1 MMPATEMEATTGAP
15 RSVSVVASG
24 TLGAEL
30 RDAIAADRS
39 LTLGAVAPRFTDLV
53 VESGFPGDIVVLA
66 EEPGRALFA
75 HAQTAA
81 AAGALVVVHAD
92 VDDDLREALAA
103 TGATVVPLTESPSAV
118 AERIGAAHHAHRRT
132 SRQLPEVE
140 RRPRLSSG
148 ERRALAHY
156 VQGLTT
162 VQVAAEMGVG
172 YETAKTFLRRVR
184 AKYAAL
190 DRPASKRSQ
199 LINRAEEDGIL

>member
-1 MMPATEMEATTGAP
+1 MPTTETETGAP
-15 RSVSVVASG
+15 RSVSVVAG
-24 TLGAEL
+24 GALGAAL
-30 RDAIAADRS
+30 REAIAGDPS
-39 LTLGAVAPRFTDLV
+39 LTLNAVAGRFTELV
-53 VESGFPGDIVVLA
+53 VDSGFPGDVVVLA

-92 VDDDLREALAA
+92 VDEDLHEALSA
-103 TGATVVPLTESPSAV
+103 TGATIVPLADSAAAV
-118 AERIGAAHHAHRRT
+118 AERIGATRPARRRS
-132 SRQLPEVE
+132 SRLLGDFE